1 MRPLI
6 VTPRRLS
13 QFSEF
18 YHQLG
23 TMLTAGVT
31 PTAAL
36 EHQLHAP
43 PGLSF
48 RLPIRSLLKSL
59 NQGATFTESLCH
71 LGGWLPAFDLALI
84 GAGEQSG
91 RLDVCCKLLATYYSE
106 RSQLGRRVMLD
117 LAYPA
122 FLLHAAVFIFPFA
135 DFFLSHNWL
144 VYLTRTLG
152 VLLPIY
158 AVHFLLLLACQGRH
172 GETWRSL
179 VEQVLAP
186 MPVLGSARRG
196 LALARLAAALESL
209 INAGVS
215 IIDGWE
221 LAAAASGSPALN
233 RVVQSWK
240 PRLIS
245 GETPGD
251 LVAQC
256 RLFPPVFASLY
267 KTGEVS
273 GSLDDALKRLHVLL
287 QEESS
292 RKLHAVAEWMPRL
305 AYLVILFMVA
315 YRIVVFWTGYFAQ
328 INEVM

>member
-1 MRPLI
+1 MPLI

-31 PTAAL
+31 PTTAL

-48 RLPIRSLLKSL
+48 RLPIRSVLKSL
-59 NQGATFTESLCH
+59 NQGATFTESLCN

-84 GAGEQSG
+84 AAGEQSG

-106 RSQLGRRVMLD
+106 RSQMARRVMLD
-117 LAYPA
+117 LAYPL

-135 DFFLSHNWL
+135 DFFLSHNLL
-144 VYLTRTLG
+144 VYLGKTLG
-152 VLLPIY
+152 VLLPLY
-158 AVHFLLLLACQGRH
+158 VGVFLLVLACQGRH
-172 GETWRSL
+172 GEMWRSI
-179 VEQVLAP
+179 VERVLAP
-186 MPVLGSARRG
+186 VPILGAARRG
-196 LALARLAAALESL
+196 LALSRLAAALESL

-215 IIDGWE
+215 IIEGWE

-233 RVVQSWK
+233 RAVRSWK
-240 PRLIS
+240 PRLAS
-245 GETPGD
+245 GETPGE

-267 KTGEVS
+267 RTGEVS
-273 GSLDDALKRLHVLL
+273 GGLDDALKRLHVLL

-305 AYLVILFMVA
+305 AYLIILFMVA
-315 YRIVVFWTGYFAQ
+315 YRIVVFWTAYFGQ
-328 INEVM
+328 LNEVM